1 MADRVEAG
9 VPEQDATPPTPRVA
23 RDGVEPAFQKQ
34 DREELERQGRARLSL
49 GQRKLP
55 ERLWERRLGR
65 EPGLLEEV
73 SQVLHHVPAT
83 KIKSCCCQKGKR
95 GGKRKEEKREI
106 SLYPRLVRA
115 ATE

>member
-83 KIKSCCCQKGKR
+83 KIKWSLVAARRAKEVGRERKR
-95 GGKRKEEKREI
+95 
-106 SLYPRLVRA
+106 SVRSPCIQGW
-115 ATE
+115 

>member
-34 DREELERQGRARLSL
+34 DREELKRQGRARLSL
-49 GQRKLP
+49 GKRKLP

-73 SQVLHHVPAT
+73 SQVLHHVP
-83 KIKSCCCQKGKR
+83 GKQL
-95 GGKRKEEKREI
+95 GDLW
-106 SLYPRLVRA
+106 SLKLMIASILGFFFIFLLVF
-115 ATE
+115 